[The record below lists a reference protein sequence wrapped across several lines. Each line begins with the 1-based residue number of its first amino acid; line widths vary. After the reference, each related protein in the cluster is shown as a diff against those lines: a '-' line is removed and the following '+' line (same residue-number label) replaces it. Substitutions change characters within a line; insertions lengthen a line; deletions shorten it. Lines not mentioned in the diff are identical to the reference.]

1 MSKSTG
7 LHRNTRMRPP
17 AVSAS
22 ATTNNTSHYTMIPLR
37 APFPGAPPRYVAVA
51 TSKNPASMARADVDV
66 DVDGDQPHKKNPAS
80 IATKEVVDKP
90 SSQTPKKGGPTPV
103 ATPAATK
110 LKLNPTRIPLSRAQS
125 APLQEMREATVAV
138 RDNSRLGDRDAT
150 GADRRDAVELHPLK
164 FWEM

>member
-7 LHRNTRMRPP
+7 LHRNARMRPP
-17 AVSAS
+17 TVSAS
-22 ATTNNTSHYTMIPLR
+22 APTTTSSYTMIPLR

-51 TSKNPASMARADVDV
+51 TSKNPASMTRAEAEAEADV
-66 DVDGDQPHKKNPAS
+66 DQPHKKNPAS
-80 IATKEVVDKP
+80 IAIKEAVDTP
-90 SSQTPKKGGPTPV
+90 SFQAPKAAPTPED
-103 ATPAATK
+103 TPTATK
-110 LKLNPTRIPLSRAQS
+110 LKPNPTRIPLSRAQS